1 MAMNERQLRIA
12 KAKLVILLLLAV
24 VDTVILIRW
33 PT

>member
-1 MAMNERQLRIA
+1 MSEHQLRIA
-12 KAKLVILLLLAV
+12 KVKLAAFLLLAV